1 MSRPPLPPFT
11 EETATQKCG
20 WPRIVRIAETQPM
33 WRSPITARPRS
44 LSFTLLLTVPSSRT
58 LVATGVNF
66 TPSHFAASGME
77 TGIPGLGGKVSGLIL
92 PIHVAARI
100 PIE

>member
-1 MSRPPLPPFT
+1 
-11 EETATQKCG
+11 
-20 WPRIVRIAETQPM
+20 M

-58 LVATGVNF
+58 LVTTGVNF

-77 TGIPGLGGKVSGLIL
+77 TGIPGLGGKVSGLIRQ
-92 PIHVAARI
+92 IHVAARI